1 MVPSARPVRGRPP
14 MVSTAPPAS
23 SAHSLGAPG
32 VVRHRQ
38 GRSPYLA
45 SEEPDQG
52 GLLPCPLPQGRV
64 WKPLPPGPEQ
74 QELQSALGGEGSR
87 PRADSNSPSFLLM
100 GLKEGPLGLLT
111 APGPGPL
118 TCAPLDVYSLRRCV
132 RAPPPGR
139 GEAHIRLLC
148 PPPSSSTPSSRTH
161 RSPLIA
167 PGGWPGGAGPWRR
180 GPGWREG
187 RRIPAL

>member
-1 MVPSARPVRGRPP
+1 MVT
-14 MVSTAPPAS
+14 TAPPAS

-45 SEEPDQG
+45 SEEPDRG
-52 GLLPCPLPQGRV
+52 GLLPCPLPQGCV

-74 QELQSALGGEGSR
+74 QELQSALGGEGSPAASRQQLPQLPADGAQGRATGTPHCTGAWAAHLRPVRRLQSPSLCQSPTPR
-87 PRADSNSPSFLLM
+87 PRGSPHPSAVPPALL
-100 GLKEGPLGLLT
+100 LHPL
-111 APGPGPL
+111 
-118 TCAPLDVYSLRRCV
+118 
-132 RAPPPGR
+132 
-139 GEAHIRLLC
+139 
-148 PPPSSSTPSSRTH
+148 SSRTH

-167 PGGWPGGAGPWRR
+167 PGGWPGGAGPWRH